1 MNELQ
6 KSSLEAH
13 NQALKTLRDW
23 FKEVVNSMEEVN
35 INRNQE
41 FRNLYISDT
50 PIYMDASSIIS
61 SSVRFEDPD
70 IKWVT
75 KLLIQYDAPI
85 LEKLN
90 KDSKQE
96 KTIKELKKE
105 LLKQRLLTAELK
117 RKLISQQ
124 EEAKVREEALVKEL
138 KESMDKKAVKS
149 NNMMQEM
156 LEFMFLCLYF

>member
-41 FRNLYISDT
+41 FRNLYISNT

>member
-41 FRNLYISDT
+41 FRNLYISNT

-105 LLKQRLLTAELK
+105 LLEQRLLTAELK